1 MTVISRKILIGINRI
16 IFAQCGPGRFF
27 KRFDF
32 VTDKGFAA
40 KSLKNKISIIM
51 ALSVTKLFRFVR
63 ENWQYSIYFA
73 QCATPTRQCLILLY
87 KKCNFFIFQF
97 RSSAKETEWTEKR
110 NVQIESQ
117 TETGEKRREKRFA
130 CRFGLFGKTKG
141 QRKAGQRFRKNA
153 KNQSHF
159 VWFGLSRRRIST
171 ISTTKE
177 KEVIISRK
185 ISIFCLHIISL

>member
-1 MTVISRKILIGINRI
+1 MQ
-16 IFAQCGPGRFF
+16 F
-27 KRFDF
+27 
-32 VTDKGFAA
+32 
-40 KSLKNKISIIM
+40 
-51 ALSVTKLFRFVR
+51 
-63 ENWQYSIYFA
+63 
-73 QCATPTRQCLILLY
+73 LY
-87 KKCNFFIFQF
+87 FQF

-117 TETGEKRREKRFA
+117 TKTGEKRREKRFA

-159 VWFGLSRRRIST
+159 VWFGLSRRGIST

-185 ISIFCLHIISL
+185 NSIFYAYYFFIINTDFSTLEIPNFLYSNTFKKGSD